1 MIPVCNCSHINLN
14 FAPFRCKVA
23 GEPGVRGGRPG
34 AGERCS
40 AGVHAVRLPAVP
52 REVQPAAGAV
62 AGAAL
67 PQHAGRGLP
76 MLHAREWRGALQQ
89 PADRDAARQEG
100 VCVRSVS
107 RTLRRHVLFV

>member
-14 FAPFRCKVA
+14 FALFRCKVA

-40 AGVHAVRLPAVP
+40 AGVHAVRLPSVP

-89 PADRDAARQEG
+89 PADRDAAR
-100 VCVRSVS
+100 
-107 RTLRRHVLFV
+107 